1 MSGERSQLVRQMPVC
16 GPSADSLTLLTT
28 TVFAQRKLKAE
39 GAMTALYAR
48 LDRASPYVL
57 SILRIITG
65 LLFLQHGLQKYFH
78 FPSAPNYPMWWL
90 IYVQGIIEIV
100 GSVLLAGGLY
110 TRIVAFILS
119 GDMAVAYFMVNFP
132 RSFYP
137 LANGGELAVLYCFVF
152 FYIFFAG
159 GGPWSLDRI
168 VLRQDWGGWQ
178 EKRAAE

>member
-1 MSGERSQLVRQMPVC
+1 
-16 GPSADSLTLLTT
+16 
-28 TVFAQRKLKAE
+28 
-39 GAMTALYAR
+39 MTALYAR
-48 LDRASPYVL
+48 LNRASPYVL

-65 LLFLQHGLQKYFH
+65 LLFLQHGLQKYFA
-78 FPSAPNYPMWWL
+78 FPSPPRFPMGSL

-100 GSVLLAGGLY
+100 GGILLAGGLY

-137 LANGGELAVLYCFVF
+137 IVNGGDLGVMYCFVF

-168 VLRQDWGGWQ
+168 VLRQDWADAQ
-178 EKRAAE
+178 AKRAAE